1 MMARPHV
8 FLSAASAYSAL
19 GLDAATMR
27 AHLFAATDPATL
39 QWTDRY
45 SPGRVLPLGCL
56 PEGSELPT
64 LDFSTAHQRSRNNAL
79 AWGTLQAL
87 QGAVEQAIARWG
99 PTRVALVVGTSTA
112 GIDEG
117 EVAARHL
124 HREGHFPPGFVYPVQ
139 EMGNVA
145 EFLAQHL
152 GICGPAHTI
161 STACSSGAKALAS
174 AARLLRA
181 GMADA
186 VVAGGVDAL
195 GRFTVGGFSALEA
208 VSGERCNPLSANRNG
223 INLGEAAA
231 FFMLSRE
238 TGPVRL
244 AGWGESQD
252 AHHMSAPDPSGQG
265 AVAAMRQALAR
276 AGMQPAAVD
285 YVNLHGTATLHNDAM
300 ESRAV
305 QTVFGGG
312 LGTDVAVSSTKP
324 LTGHA
329 LAAAGALEAVVAW
342 HVLQDNPQG
351 VLPVHW
357 WDGAADPAMPA
368 LAAVAPGMQL
378 GRAARAVMSNSFA
391 FGGSNSTLLFEA
403 A

>member
-1 MMARPHV
+1 MARPHV
-8 FLSAASAYSAL
+8 YLNAASVHSAL
-19 GLDAATMR
+19 GLDAPSMR

-56 PEGSELPT
+56 PAHAVLPD
-64 LDFSTAHQRSRNNAL
+64 LGFAPVHQQSRNNAL
-79 AWGTLQAL
+79 AWGAVQAL
-87 QGAVEQAIARWG
+87 QADVAQAIARFG
-99 PTRVALVVGTSTA
+99 AARVALVVGTSTG
-112 GIDEG
+112 GIEEG

-124 HREGHFPPGFVYPVQ
+124 LHEQRFPAGFAYAVQ

-145 EFLAQHL
+145 QFLAQQL
-152 GICGPAHTI
+152 GIRGPAHTI

-174 AARLLRA
+174 AARLLQS

-186 VVAGGVDAL
+186 VLAGGVDAL
-195 GRFTVGGFSALEA
+195 ARFTVGGFSALEA
-208 VSGERCNPLSANRNG
+208 VSAERCNPLSAHRRG

-231 FFMLSRE
+231 FFVLSRE
-238 TGPVRL
+238 AGPVRL

-252 AHHMSAPDPSGQG
+252 AHHMSAPEPTGQG
-265 AVAAMRQALAR
+265 AAAAMQQALAR

-285 YVNLHGTATLHNDAM
+285 YVNLHGTATPHNDAM

-305 QTVFGGG
+305 QNV
-312 LGTDVAVSSTKP
+312 LGTEVAASSTKP

-329 LAAAGALEAVVAW
+329 LAAAGALEAAVAW
-342 HVLQDNPQG
+342 HVLHDNPEG
-351 VLPVHW
+351 LLPVHW
-357 WDGAADPAMPA
+357 WDGVADPAMPA
-368 LAAVAPGMQL
+368 LAAVAPGMRL
-378 GRAARAVMSNSFA
+378 SRAPRAVMSNSFA
-391 FGGSNSTLLFEA
+391 FGGSNSSLLFEA